1 MTLLTLISGPCIV
14 KNDLDIIC
22 NFCIAVMSTLA
33 KNLGMTYGAANV
45 WLFVILMPLIIVL
58 FFLAALFKRK
68 NVFAKVCFYMGIV
81 IVAIIILVLMQAFAD
96 TILSVKDQSVIFEI
110 RYTLE
115 SCLIATS
122 NQATFLQ
129 KLG

>member
-1 MTLLTLISGPCIV
+1 MIMTLLTLISGPCIV

-58 FFLAALFKRK
+58 FLGAALFKRK

-96 TILSVKDQSVIFEI
+96 TILSVKD
-110 RYTLE
+110 
-115 SCLIATS
+115 
-122 NQATFLQ
+122 
-129 KLG
+129 